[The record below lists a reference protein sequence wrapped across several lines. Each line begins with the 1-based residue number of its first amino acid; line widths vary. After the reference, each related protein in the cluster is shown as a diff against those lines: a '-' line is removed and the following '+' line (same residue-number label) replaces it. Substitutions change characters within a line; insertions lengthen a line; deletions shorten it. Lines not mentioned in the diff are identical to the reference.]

1 MVQIFLMV
9 FIFTC
14 LLSLAFFQSLYKDAN
29 LISGRLRKF
38 TTSAMKARQQD
49 EDELSKP
56 FSQRVIRPMLQ
67 DGSAF
72 VSRFIPSKGREKLQ
86 NLLLLAGNPG
96 NLKAHEYQA
105 LHYLL
110 ILLLL
115 LTGWIIPWLAGK
127 GVLERFSLS
136 LMGALVGI
144 LLGKAFLD
152 NRARARQ
159 AAIQKELPDVMDLLT
174 VSVEAGLGFDGA
186 LYRVVE
192 KSKGFLAKE
201 LTTTLQELQMGK
213 GRREALLDL
222 GTRTGVEDL
231 QTFISS
237 INQAD
242 QLGISISKVIR
253 IQAEQIRV
261 KRRQRVEEK
270 AMKAP
275 IKMLIPLVFF
285 IFPSIF
291 IVLLGPA
298 AIQIY
303 KSILLAK

>member
-1 MVQIFLMV
+1 MVQILLAV

-14 LLSLAFFQSLYKDAN
+14 LLCLTFFQSLYKEQNQIINRMMKFAM
-29 LISGRLRKF
+29 LGIKGRQKE
-38 TTSAMKARQQD
+38 
-49 EDELSKP
+49 EDELSQP
-56 FSQRVIRPMLQ
+56 FTQRVIRPFVRETASL
-67 DGSAF
+67 
-72 VSRFIPSKGREKLQ
+72 VSRFTPSKGREKLQ
-86 NLLLLAGNPG
+86 QYLVLAGSPG
-96 NLKAHEYQA
+96 KLKAHEYQA
-105 LHYLL
+105 LHYFFVFLFV
-110 ILLLL
+110 IS
-115 LTGWIIPWLAGK
+115 GWFLPGLMGK
-127 GVLERFSLS
+127 GISERFYLA
-136 LMGALVGI
+136 LVAGLVGI
-144 LLGKAFLD
+144 LLGKAYLVG
-152 NRARARQ
+152 RTRSRQ
-159 AAIQKELPDVMDLLT
+159 AAIQKELPDVLDLIT

-192 KSKGFLAKE
+192 KSKGILAREFGIALNE
-201 LTTTLQELQMGK
+201 LKMGK
-213 GRREALLDL
+213 VRREALRDL
-222 GTRTGVEDL
+222 GIRTGVEDL
-231 QTFISS
+231 LTFIGS

-275 IKMLIPLVFF
+275 IKMVIPLVFF

-303 KSILLAK
+303 NSLLGNR